1 MLGNTLRLLRVL
13 HDEKSSDM
21 AKKLGISPAYLSK
34 IETEKAQPTL
44 DILNKYAEIFQTTT
58 SALLLFSENLDK
70 EKNRGPFK
78 IGMRNVMLKLLEVL
92 EGYKNET
99 NKKLP
104 NKS

>member
-13 HDEKSSDM
+13 HDKKSSDL
-21 AKKLGISPAYLSK
+21 AEELGISSAYLSK
-34 IETEKAQPTL
+34 IETEKTQPTL
-44 DILNKYAEIFQTTT
+44 EILNKYAEVFQTST

-78 IGMRNVMLKLLEVL
+78 IGIRNIMLKLLETL

-99 NKKLP
+99 NKNIP
-104 NKS
+104 NRK

>member
-1 MLGNTLRLLRVL
+1 MLGNTLRILRVL
-13 HDEKSSDM
+13 HD
-21 AKKLGISPAYLSK
+21 KKLSNLAEELGISPAYLSK

-58 SALLLFSENLDK
+58 SALLLFSENLDT
-70 EKNRGPFK
+70 ERSRGPFK

-104 NKS
+104 HKP

>member
-13 HDEKSSDM
+13 HDKKSSVLADE
-21 AKKLGISPAYLSK
+21 LGISSAYLSK

-44 DILNKYAEIFQTTT
+44 EILNKYAEIFQTTT
-58 SALLLFSENLDK
+58 SALLLFSESLDK

-78 IGMRNVMLKLLEVL
+78 IGMRNIMLKVLEIL

-99 NKKLP
+99 GKDISNK
-104 NKS
+104 

>member
-1 MLGNTLRLLRVL
+1 MLGNTLRILRVL
-13 HDEKSSDM
+13 HDEKSSDL

-34 IETEKAQPTL
+34 IESEKAQPTL
-44 DILNKYAEIFQTTT
+44 EILSKYAEIFQTTT

-92 EGYKNET
+92 EGYKDEA
-99 NKKLP
+99 NKNLS
-104 NKS
+104 NKQ